1 MLDGVKGEVSKMGKW
16 FQWLEQRL
24 GGGPGGTKRK
34 NSVMWLILIG
44 LFGAA
49 LMIMNSFLT
58 VKHVD
63 PLNAARASPNPAS
76 EETFLGGSA
85 SEKSPFHDYE
95 AAFQSQLKEILQK
108 IVGVGDVE
116 VLVNIE
122 STEEK
127 TVDKNYK
134 DSTSMTTER
143 DEKGATRNIS
153 EVSRSGEVVLYQ
165 VSGNQQPLVLKV
177 IKPKIRGVIIV
188 AKGAENVTVKKM
200 ILEAVEHGLDVP
212 SHRISI
218 LPRKTG

>member
-1 MLDGVKGEVSKMGKW
+1 MGKW
-16 FQWLEQRL
+16 FQWLERRL
-24 GGGPGGTKRK
+24 GGGPGGTKRT

-44 LFGAA
+44 LVGAA
-49 LMIMNSFLT
+49 LMIMNSFIT

-63 PLNAARASPNPAS
+63 PISAARASPNPAS
-76 EETFLGGSA
+76 KEVIGGVS
-85 SEKSPFHDYE
+85 SEKSPFYDYE

-108 IVGVGDVE
+108 IVGVGEVE

-134 DSTSMTTER
+134 DTTQMTTER

-153 EVSRSGEVVLYQ
+153 EVTRSGDVVIYQ
-165 VSGNQQPLVLKV
+165 VSGNGQPLILKV
-177 IKPKIRGVIIV
+177 IKPKIRGVIVV

-200 ILEAVEHGLDVP
+200 ILEALQHGLDVP
-212 SHRISI
+212 EHRISI